1 MRVRLSAEARAYL
14 LKERAYLH
22 ARSIPAA
29 SAFIARMRK
38 ARENLGRFQEIG
50 FGPDR
55 LPIPGARRLIVG
67 EYILDYD
74 IHDDLVLV
82 SAISPS
88 AKPVATMEYDDDHEE
103 DPDDTPEGPGGP

>member
-1 MRVRLSAEARAYL
+1 MRVRLSDEARAYL
-14 LKERAYLH
+14 IRERAYLH

-29 SAFIARMRK
+29 AAFIARMKK

-50 FGPDR
+50 FGPGR

-67 EYILDYD
+67 DYILDYD

-82 SAISPS
+82 SAISPA
-88 AKPVATMEYDDDHEE
+88 AKPVALVEYDEDHEE
-103 DPDDTPEGPGGP
+103 DAENGPEEPRGP